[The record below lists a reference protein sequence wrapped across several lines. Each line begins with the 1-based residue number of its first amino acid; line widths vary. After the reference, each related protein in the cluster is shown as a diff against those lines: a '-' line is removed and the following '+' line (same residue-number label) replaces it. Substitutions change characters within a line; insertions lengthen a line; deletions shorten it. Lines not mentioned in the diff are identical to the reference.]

1 MTLARGRSPCRMQ
14 RRAVWPRS
22 RPVGAAGGRGS
33 RRAVRTRRYATRLG
47 QPSGYVRTAEL
58 VLGLL
63 AVIALLGVFA
73 DRSGLPYPAVLVLGG
88 IAFGLIPG
96 FPAIQLR
103 PRATRASTSS

>member
-1 MTLARGRSPCRMQ
+1 M
-14 RRAVWPRS
+14 
-22 RPVGAAGGRGS
+22 
-33 RRAVRTRRYATRLG
+33 RTRRYATRLG